1 MFGVEEMALANMQIK
16 NLEVK
21 TVCLNM
27 GKYKITSNVKL

>member
-21 TVCLNM
+21 TVYLNM
-27 GKYKITSNVKL
+27 CKYKITSNVKL

>member
-21 TVCLNM
+21 NSIFKR
-27 GKYKITSNVKL
+27 GQI

>member
-21 TVCLNM
+21 TVYLNI
-27 GKYKITSNVKL
+27 GKYIITSNVKL